1 MDQKIVDC
9 RLSSLRITDVKTYYL
24 EWPLSQPARSLDG
37 VTYTKKWPGLTLVKI
52 FTDEGLVG
60 IGGQHTTW
68 TGWKNYLE
76 DQVKSF
82 VLKEI
87 IEPFYVEKF
96 SSHFCSKSP
105 GADVAPGPNCVEIA
119 LWDLIGKAAS
129 QPIYKLLGA
138 RKDKVKAYLSLFP
151 RYPPWTA
158 EEAANFT
165 KEHHFLAVK
174 VHRVTGD
181 IEKDLSFISSLRAAL
196 GYGTEIMLDAEQAW
210 MPSSIYDFGRALKMA
225 KGLERYDVAWF
236 EDPLSWDR
244 HPELV
249 AKLAAAVDIPI
260 AGGGRLY
267 GAHKFKPL
275 MVNDVLDI
283 VQPDPQYSG
292 GILEVKKIAMLADL
306 YGKVC
311 VPHGGM
317 QDSTGLCL
325 AANLQVT
332 GASDIPYLEYDLYPP
347 AYDEKVRD
355 RILKEPIVMR
365 KDGYVYIPDK
375 PGLGV
380 ELDEE
385 AVAKYIVL

>member
-1 MDQKIVDC
+1 
-9 RLSSLRITDVKTYYL
+9 
-24 EWPLSQPARSLDG
+24 
-37 VTYTKKWPGLTLVKI
+37 
-52 FTDEGLVG
+52 
-60 IGGQHTTW
+60 
-68 TGWKNYLE
+68 
-76 DQVKSF
+76 
-82 VLKEI
+82 
-87 IEPFYVEKF
+87 
-96 SSHFCSKSP
+96 
-105 GADVAPGPNCVEIA
+105 
-119 LWDLIGKAAS
+119 
-129 QPIYKLLGA
+129 
-138 RKDKVKAYLSLFP
+138 
-151 RYPPWTA
+151 
-158 EEAANFT
+158 
-165 KEHHFLAVK
+165 
-174 VHRVTGD
+174 
-181 IEKDLSFISSLRAAL
+181 
-196 GYGTEIMLDAEQAW
+196 
-210 MPSSIYDFGRALKMA
+210 
-225 KGLERYDVAWF
+225 
-236 EDPLSWDR
+236 
-244 HPELV
+244 
-249 AKLAAAVDIPI
+249 
-260 AGGGRLY
+260 
-267 GAHKFKPL
+267 